1 MRGGEGVWIW
11 HCFKIKRLQAYS
23 LLPGINENISRIF
36 SQRLP
41 LLPQTTLGVSLLV
54 TNLSNLRV
62 TLGFCSSFS
71 KNPETRRPLGPSK
84 QHRIRKSDAE
94 LILMQ
99 TNFKNKFKSFGNLPD
114 FGISLRFN
122 GIYYSK
128 RKEGKN
134 KNGWKSRKYQVH
146 PERTEIFSKEKNN
159 NGAWGSE
166 NQRGYF
172 MGSLSN

>member
-1 MRGGEGVWIW
+1 MFEVHTWSLYHTTEQGRGPSFALKKKKSQQNMHEGWGGSMNMAL
-11 HCFKIKRLQAYS
+11 CFKIKRLQAYS
-23 LLPGINENISRIF
+23 LLPGINENISKIF

-114 FGISLRFN
+114 LGISLRFN

-128 RKEGKN
+128 KE
-134 KNGWKSRKYQVH
+134 
-146 PERTEIFSKEKNN
+146 ERRTKQEWLEV
-159 NGAWGSE
+159 
-166 NQRGYF
+166 
-172 MGSLSN
+172 